1 MNSFN
6 TIWANGRGNLATW
19 LLWGLAA
26 VFVVYTFASG
36 GYLIAVLQFALI
48 YTVLVTGLNIF
59 MGFTGQV
66 SFGHNAFAAIGGYS
80 SAVLTATYGW
90 EPLPAGLVGLA
101 GALLCALVIGYPVLR
116 LRGHYLAMATLAI
129 GLIVYEVA
137 VQWQSV
143 TQGYMGISGIAPIGI
158 GRFTITSD
166 RGLLVFLM
174 IAAALALLSAAGI
187 RRSRLG
193 RAFVAAAGSEDAAR
207 ALGIDVARYK
217 LIAFMISAAYAAIA
231 GSLFAHAV
239 GFVSP
244 EVFGLPMVVMSFTM
258 LYVGGIGTIAGPALG
273 AIIISVLPE
282 SFRTF
287 KDYQDL
293 AYGAALIVILIYAP
307 RGLASLPEL
316 WARWRRRSA

>member
-1 MNSFN
+1 
-6 TIWANGRGNLATW
+6 
-19 LLWGLAA
+19 
-26 VFVVYTFASG
+26 
-36 GYLIAVLQFALI
+36 
-48 YTVLVTGLNIF
+48 
-59 MGFTGQV
+59 
-66 SFGHNAFAAIGGYS
+66 
-80 SAVLTATYGW
+80 
-90 EPLPAGLVGLA
+90 
-101 GALLCALVIGYPVLR
+101 
-116 LRGHYLAMATLAI
+116 
-129 GLIVYEVA
+129 
-137 VQWQSV
+137 
-143 TQGYMGISGIAPIGI
+143 
-158 GRFTITSD
+158 
-166 RGLLVFLM
+166 
-174 IAAALALLSAAGI
+174 
-187 RRSRLG
+187 
-193 RAFVAAAGSEDAAR
+193 VAAAGSEDAAR

-217 LIAFMISAAYAAIA
+217 LIAFMISAAYASIA